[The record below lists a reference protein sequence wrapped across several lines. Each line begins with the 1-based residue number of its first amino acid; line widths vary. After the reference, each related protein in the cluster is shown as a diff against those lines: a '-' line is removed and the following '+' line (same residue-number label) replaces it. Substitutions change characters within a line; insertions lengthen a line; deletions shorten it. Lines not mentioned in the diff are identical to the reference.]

1 MTDLPTTAEVAPTAP
16 PPDRTA
22 PTRVC
27 PNCSSSF
34 DVPIK
39 GPGGHKRFCGEKCR
53 TTWRN
58 REKAEGAVIV
68 TLAKIW
74 RQNRGSGHLGKLA
87 FARLTETLDVLN
99 AKDSE
104 EGRIRLNA
112 EGPLKPYIRDVLA
125 EPYIDRMGR

>member
-1 MTDLPTTAEVAPTAP
+1 MTDLPTIAEAAPIAPVASRAP
-16 PPDRTA
+16 A
-22 PTRVC
+22 TRVC
-27 PNCSSSF
+27 PNCSATF
-34 DVPIK
+34 DLPLR
-39 GPGGHKRFCGEKCR
+39 GPGGHKRFCSEKCR

-74 RQNRGSGHLGKLA
+74 RQNRGSGELGKLA

-112 EGPLKPYIRDVLA
+112 EGPLKPYIRDLLA
-125 EPYIDRMGR
+125 EPYIDRKAR